1 MTTVPATATTTEL
14 GYLAEA
20 IADHYRRNPT
30 PAGAALD
37 LAVVLASVLPPVQ
50 LNEITDALDTAT
62 LIAGAA
68 AELEAAIAGERVA
81 VPGGG
86 ITRQIHEAMLAGD
99 LATAN
104 RLAAAYVDAQYP
116 GGDHLNRITDAV
128 GPRGYHAD
136 VVIVDEDPDSDVAY
150 VAKGGRYRVTFDPGM
165 RGEARIGRTYN
176 VPPVEVVIVDND
188 LDVIRDAVYRV
199 ARPLLLS
206 GDIDVHVN
214 PGPTP
219 NTGRVVILSGVQTGG
234 LGTYQ
239 RIGDR

>member
-20 IADHYRRNPT
+20 ITDHYRRNPA

-50 LNEITDALDTAT
+50 LNEITDALDAHA
-62 LIAGAA
+62 LIADAA
-68 AELEAAIAGERVA
+68 AELEAAIAGERAASRATSDGARWSFA
-81 VPGGG
+81 VG
-86 ITRQIHEAMLAGD
+86 TRQ
-99 LATAN
+99 
-104 RLAAAYVDAQYP
+104 VD
-116 GGDHLNRITDAV
+116 
-128 GPRGYHAD
+128 D
-136 VVIVDEDPDSDVAY
+136 VAPDDDVAY

-219 NTGRVVILSGVQTGG
+219 NTGRVLIIAGYQNAGT
-234 LGTYQ
+234 GTYH
-239 RIGDR
+239 RVGDR

>member
-20 IADHYRRNPT
+20 IADHYRRNPA

-50 LNEITDALDTAT
+50 LNEITDALDAHA
-62 LIAGAA
+62 LIADAA
-68 AELEAAIAGERVA
+68 VELEAAIAGERVA
-81 VPGGG
+81 GV
-86 ITRQIHEAMLAGD
+86 HVAGE
-99 LATAN
+99 
-104 RLAAAYVDAQYP
+104 R
-116 GGDHLNRITDAV
+116 
-128 GPRGYHAD
+128 GPRAD
-136 VVIVDEDPDSDVAY
+136 LVIVNDPPEDLPAPTVA
-150 VAKGGRYRVTFDPGM
+150 AGRYRITFDAGL

-176 VPPVEVVIVDND
+176 RPPVEVTVADDD
-188 LDVIRDAVYRV
+188 LEAIGDAVYRA

-219 NTGRVVILSGVQTGG
+219 NTGRVVILAG
-234 LGTYQ
+234 LHNAGTGTYQ